1 MHHGG
6 WMRLLSLRMPGSLLL
21 QLLLLLF
28 SCEIHATLERGTFVS
43 REEYYRRINADNTNE
58 ERLYLENCAQSSDTG
73 HCSLAI
79 DNQIIQEWTQCS
91 STASETQPW
100 WNAFLETPAYVSK
113 VVIHTAPLPD
123 AAMQSALN
131 QFIIYAGGTACYRH
145 NAAASFSSRSFPCDV
160 FTDFIELSSDR
171 KDAVMSLCE
180 VEVYGKA
187 LAFQELENGAA
198 EIALNYCSSSVDWQL
213 NICKHAF
220 DRNFAVFNG
229 EHGKKCLD
237 IPSDKS
243 AEEAW
248 MRAYF
253 KESALVK
260 HVKLFNRMDKCC
272 KNSLN
277 HFTLHINY
285 YKCLDHNDANP
296 FVTKIFN
303 CTRFGQ
309 HVQVVSVPGA
319 GLHLCQ
325 LQVFGYS
332 TLLRPKELQK
342 YIGCYKDNP
351 KQPDLEQ
358 LVSLTFMSISKCHR
372 MCKRLNKLYF
382 GLQNGRLCYCGNKF
396 GRYGEA
402 KEPKACD
409 KRCIYSKSKR
419 CGGHYQNSVYE
430 IIL

>member
-309 HVQVVSVPGA
+309 SRASGLGTRCGPTSVPIA
-319 GLHLCQ
+319 G
-325 LQVFGYS
+325 FR
-332 TLLRPKELQK
+332 LLNIAASERATK
-342 YIGCYKDNP
+342 
-351 KQPDLEQ
+351 
-358 LVSLTFMSISKCHR
+358 

>member
-253 KESALVK
+253 KESALTTMMQI
-260 HVKLFNRMDKCC
+260 HLLRR
-272 KNSLN
+272 SL
-277 HFTLHINY
+277 TARGS
-285 YKCLDHNDANP
+285 AN
-296 FVTKIFN
+296 
-303 CTRFGQ
+303 

-332 TLLRPKELQK
+332 TLLRPKELQR
-342 YIGCYKDNP
+342 CYKDNP